1 MSSSRKLTINNNDLI
16 DNKNQNDEN
25 ENRNDIVGN
34 NMILKS
40 DESK

>member
-40 DESK
+40 DESN